1 MPLSRP
7 AVFLKERLL
16 HCLVRLESL
25 ADSLKRRLLP
35 APLVLF
41 RDVTAPWLVSALTLA
56 VELRL
61 AERVQDKAWRLEE
74 LALELDLPLDELTRF
89 FSVLT
94 AHGYFFVEPGGRIR
108 QTGLSR
114 ALSWTTGGAF
124 TALQGSAWYRQA
136 FETSAVVA
144 GWRQGRTPFELSQ
157 GEPFFAHLSRD
168 RAAGQQFF
176 DAMTNVTR
184 FCAPYLVESLPL
196 RPGESYLD
204 LGGGDGELARALQVR
219 YPKSRLAVL
228 DREGQ
233 RLAAVSSLFSD
244 EISFHRGDFFQPL
257 PLGYGGVILKN
268 ILHDWPDEQ
277 ALTILRNAREAV
289 GTGGRVFLVECLLP
303 EPGRW
308 DTQAR
313 ATHALDWNV
322 WLTLSGK
329 ERTESQY
336 RRLLE
341 QARWQW
347 LTTRRTA
354 TPYAVLE
361 AVARD

>member
-1 MPLSRP
+1 MSLNRP
-7 AVFLKERLL
+7 FVGLKERLL
-16 HCLVRLESL
+16 HALAQLESL
-25 ADSLKRRLLP
+25 LDSLKRRLLP

-41 RDVTAPWLVSALTLA
+41 RDVTAPWLASALTLA
-56 VELRL
+56 VELGL
-61 AERVQDKAWRLEE
+61 AERVQGRVCRLEE
-74 LALELDLPLDELTRF
+74 LALELDLPLEELTRF
-89 FSVLT
+89 FSVLM

-108 QTGLSR
+108 HTKLSR
-114 ALSWTTGGAF
+114 ALIWTTGGAF

-136 FETSAVVA
+136 FEPSAVVS

-157 GEPFFAHLSRD
+157 GQPFFAHLSQD
-168 RAAGQQFF
+168 RAAGQRFF

-184 FCAPYLVESLPL
+184 FCAPCLVESLPL

-219 YPKSRLAVL
+219 YPESRLAVL

-233 RLAAVSSLFSD
+233 RLTTVSSLPPE
-244 EISFHRGDFFQPL
+244 EIPFHRGDFFQPL

-268 ILHDWPDEQ
+268 ILHDWSDEQ
-277 ALTILRNAREAV
+277 ALTILRNARDAV
-289 GTGGRVFLVECLLP
+289 GPGGRIFLVECLLP
-303 EPGRW
+303 EPGGW

-329 ERTESQY
+329 ERSESEY
-336 RRLLE
+336 RKLLE
-341 QARWQW
+341 QARWRW